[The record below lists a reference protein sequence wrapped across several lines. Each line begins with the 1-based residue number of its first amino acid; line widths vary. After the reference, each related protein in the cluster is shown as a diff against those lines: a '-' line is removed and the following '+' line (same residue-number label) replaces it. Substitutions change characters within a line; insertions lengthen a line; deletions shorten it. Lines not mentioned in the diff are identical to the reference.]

1 MTTRFDLRQLRYFV
15 AVAEEL
21 SFRRAAERLHISQPP
36 LSRAISELESALGAT
51 LLQRST
57 TRVSLTTAGERALKH
72 AYPILELADQF
83 PLAVGATAR
92 SRSQLSLG
100 ATVAVPPQ
108 HVATI
113 QSLAHRVLGAQFGR
127 FGSGLISGELVKGL
141 RDGAWD
147 FVIVGMPAQLEGL
160 QVAVV
165 GQEPLIAALP
175 ATHPASRKKQ
185 LRLTDIDNLPIFW
198 WPRSFNPPY
207 FDAVKQLF
215 REQRF
220 LPKIVLVPVA
230 QFDTLERIGRG
241 EGFTLINQSR
251 SSINIAGVVYRPVIG
266 IEPISIGLGL
276 VWRDPALNEL
286 GHMLAEEIRAVL
298 GGRRDDAN
306 RRSVRPASKLA
317 AKLAAKPA
325 AKPKAPR
332 KTKRKIS
339 RAKGT

>member
-1 MTTRFDLRQLRYFV
+1 MTARFDLRQLRYFV

-36 LSRAISELESALGAT
+36 LSRAISELESSLGVT

-57 TRVSLTTAGERALKH
+57 TRVSLTTAGERALKR

-83 PLAVGATAR
+83 PLAVGSTTR
-92 SRSQLSLG
+92 NRSQLSFG

-127 FGSGLISGELVKGL
+127 FGSGLVSGELVKGL
-141 RDGAWD
+141 REGEWD
-147 FVIVGMPAQLEGL
+147 FVMVGMPAQVDGL

-175 ATHPASRKKQ
+175 ATHPAAQKKQ

-251 SSINIAGVVYRPVIG
+251 SSINIDGVVYKPVVG
-266 IEPISIGLGL
+266 IESIAIGLGL

-286 GHMLAEEIRAVL
+286 GEQLAAEIRTVL
-298 GGRRDDAN
+298 DGGKSKTSP
-306 RRSVRPASKLA
+306 RSVRWVQQPTV
-317 AKLAAKPA
+317 KPRSRK
-325 AKPKAPR
+325 KPK
-332 KTKRKIS
+332 
-339 RAKGT
+339 

>member
-1 MTTRFDLRQLRYFV
+1 MTARFDLRQLRYFV

-36 LSRAISELESALGAT
+36 LSRAISELETSLGVT

-57 TRVSLTTAGERALKH
+57 TRVSLTTAGERALKR

-83 PLAVGATAR
+83 PLAVGSSAR
-92 SRSQLSLG
+92 NRSQLSLG

-113 QSLAHRVLGAQFGR
+113 QSLAHRILGAQFGR

-141 RDGAWD
+141 REGEWD
-147 FVIVGMPAQLEGL
+147 FVMVGMPAQLEGL
-160 QVAVV
+160 QVALV

-175 ATHPASRKKQ
+175 ASHPAAQKKQ

-251 SSINIAGVVYRPVIG
+251 SSINIDGVVYKPVVGIESIAIG
-266 IEPISIGLGL
+266 IGL

-286 GHMLAEEIRAVL
+286 GEKLAAEIRAVL
-298 GGRRDDAN
+298 DGGKSKTS
-306 RRSVRPASKLA
+306 RRSVQRVQQPVVPPRSRK
-317 AKLAAKPA
+317 
-325 AKPKAPR
+325 KPK
-332 KTKRKIS
+332 
-339 RAKGT
+339 

>member
-1 MTTRFDLRQLRYFV
+1 MTARFDLRQLRYFV

-36 LSRAISELESALGAT
+36 LSRAISELESALGVT

-57 TRVSLTTAGERALKH
+57 TRVTLTTAGERALKR

-83 PLAVGATAR
+83 PLAVGSSAR
-92 SRSQLSLG
+92 NRSQLSLG

-113 QSLAHRVLGAQFGR
+113 QSLAHRILGAQFGR

-141 RDGAWD
+141 REGEWD
-147 FVIVGMPAQLEGL
+147 FVLVGMPAQLDGL
-160 QVAVV
+160 QVAIV

-175 ATHPASRKKQ
+175 ASHPSTRKKQ

-251 SSINIAGVVYRPVIG
+251 SSINFDGVVYKPVAGIESIAIG
-266 IEPISIGLGL
+266 IGL

-286 GHMLAEEIRAVL
+286 GEKLAAEIRAVL
-298 GGRRDDAN
+298 DGGKSKTSRQ
-306 RRSVRPASKLA
+306 SVQRAQRPAV
-317 AKLAAKPA
+317 KPTSR
-325 AKPKAPR
+325 KRPK
-332 KTKRKIS
+332 
-339 RAKGT
+339 